1 LGSWFYR
8 ETIERESRVNRVAE
22 IERKTKETDI
32 KLTLDLD
39 GKGASSIDTGIPF
52 LSHMLDLFSA
62 HGFFDIDIKAKGDTE
77 IDYHHT
83 VEDIGICLGSAI
95 REALGDKKGIKRYG
109 HAIIPMDEA
118 LARVVIDISS
128 RPYLSYHVPLERS
141 VTGSFDTGLL
151 KEFFKA
157 VVNTAGITMHIEL
170 LTGDDA
176 HHGAESV
183 FKAFSRALDQ
193 ATHIDER
200 LDAVPSTK
208 GVL

>member
-1 LGSWFYR
+1 L
-8 ETIERESRVNRVAE
+8 NRIAE

-32 KLTLDLD
+32 KLTLNLD

-52 LSHMLDLFSA
+52 LDHMLELFSA
-62 HGFFDIDIKAKGDTE
+62 HGFFDIAITAKGDIE

-83 VEDIGICLGSAI
+83 VEDLGLCLGSAI

-109 HAIIPMDEA
+109 HATLPMDEA
-118 LARVVIDISS
+118 LARVVIDISN
-128 RPYLSYHVPLERS
+128 RPYLSYRVPLERS
-141 VTGSFDTGLL
+141 VTGSFDTDLL

-157 VVNTAGITMHIEL
+157 VVNNAGITMHIEL
-170 LTGDDA
+170 LSADDA
-176 HHGAESV
+176 HHGAESI

-193 ATHIDER
+193 ATQIEQR

-208 GVL
+208 GLL